1 MATLISLASKSS
13 RQSALVSLL
22 VLSGEITVKYDGGSV
37 VTQKGGSIL
46 VPQVL
51 KVLLNGKAEVICSK
65 ENQEIKSFHSI
76 TLR

>member
-13 RQSALVSLL
+13 RQSALVSLI

-46 VPQVL
+46 VPQGL
-51 KVLLNGKAEVICSK
+51 KVLLSGRAEVICSK
-65 ENQEIKSFHSI
+65 EN
-76 TLR
+76 